1 MSAMAVDPE
10 TSLMNIRTLILVMA
24 TVASGL
30 SAGLFYSYFFSVMR
44 GLAATDDRTF
54 VSAMQAINV
63 KIINGWFAAVFVGAP
78 LLTVVS
84 AILLWISGSGSARN
98 WVLAAIVLW
107 ALTIIITMAANVPL
121 NNALIAA
128 GEPDRIAD
136 LGEVR
141 RQFETAWVRWN
152 TLRTVTSVAAFGSIV
167 LALVADSRS
176 S

>member
-1 MSAMAVDPE
+1 MAVGRE
-10 TSLMNIRTLILVMA
+10 TLLMNLRTLVLVLA
-24 TVASGL
+24 TVTSGL

-78 LLTVVS
+78 LLTVMG
-84 AILLWISGSGSARN
+84 AILLWTSDSGSARG
-98 WVLAAIVLW
+98 WVLAATVLW
-107 ALTIIITMAANVPL
+107 ALTIIITMVANVPL
-121 NNALIAA
+121 NNALMAA

-141 RQFETAWVRWN
+141 RQFEAAWVRWN
-152 TLRTVTSVAAFGSIV
+152 TLRTVTSVAAFASIV
-167 LALVADSRS
+167 MTLVTAGRLN
-176 S
+176 